1 MKHFCVI
8 TNRDKDYHYE
18 LAGEIES
25 LLKDLGAT
33 CMVLPNKSVMVE
45 GCERYTD
52 ANRIPDTVE
61 CAIVLGGDGTMI
73 QAANDLAHKDIMILG
88 VNIGT
93 MGFLTEVEQQNL
105 VPALKRLVGDDYG
118 IQSRTMLQGT
128 VKKDGDAVYNGY
140 ALNDFVVGKRGMC
153 RLITVHV
160 YINEEWVDT
169 YRADGLIA
177 STPTGSTGYNLSAGG
192 PVLAP
197 DMHSMVITPICAHSL
212 NKRSLVISA
221 SDVIRFEIGR
231 SKEVA
236 PDEASVMADGKI
248 IASLKSGDSVE
259 LHMPEEE
266 TKLVKLTKA
275 SFFERMREK
284 LNGE

>member
-128 VKKDGDAVYNGY
+128 VQKDGDAVYNGY

>member
-18 LAGEIES
+18 LAGEIEK
-25 LLKDLGAT
+25 LLTDLGAT
-33 CMVLPNKSVMVE
+33 CLLLPNQVSIVK
-45 GCERYTD
+45 GHERYTD
-52 ANRIPDTVE
+52 ADRIPDEVE

-73 QAANDLAHKDIMILG
+73 QAANDLVHRDILILG

-93 MGFLTEVEQQNL
+93 LGFLTEVERKNL
-105 VPALKRLVGDDYG
+105 FPSLKRLVEDDYG
-118 IQSRTMLQGT
+118 LESRTMLQGV
-128 VKKDGDAVYNGY
+128 VKKNKEVIYDGY
-140 ALNDFVVGKRGMC
+140 ALNDFVLGKRGMC
-153 RLITVHV
+153 RLITIHV
-160 YINEEWVDT
+160 YINGEWVDT

-197 DMHSMVITPICAHSL
+197 NMHCMVLTPICAHSL

-221 SDVIRFEIGR
+221 NDVLRFEIGR

-236 PDEASVMADGKI
+236 PDEASVIADGQI
-248 IASLKSGDSVE
+248 IASLESGDILE
-259 LHMPEEE
+259 LHMPKEE
-266 TKLVKLTKA
+266 TKLVKLTKV
-275 SFFERMREK
+275 SFFEKMRGK
-284 LNGE
+284 LNGN

>member
-25 LLKDLGAT
+25 LLADLGAD
-33 CMVLPNKSVMVE
+33 CMVLPNKPVMVE

-52 ANRIPDTVE
+52 ADQIPDDVE

-93 MGFLTEVEQQNL
+93 LGFLTEVEQHNL

-128 VKKDGDAVYNGY
+128 VRKDGNNVYSGY

-221 SDVIRFEIGR
+221 RDVIRFEIGR
-231 SKEVA
+231 SKEVV
-236 PDEASVMADGKI
+236 PDEASVIADGKI
-248 IASLKSGDSVE
+248 IASLKSGDLVE
-259 LHMPEEE
+259 LHMPKEE

-275 SFFERMREK
+275 GFFERMREK